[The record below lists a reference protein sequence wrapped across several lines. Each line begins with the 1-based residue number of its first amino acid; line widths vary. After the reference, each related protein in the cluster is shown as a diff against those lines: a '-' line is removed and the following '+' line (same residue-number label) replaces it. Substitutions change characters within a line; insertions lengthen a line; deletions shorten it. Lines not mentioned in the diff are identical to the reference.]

1 MSSKRPN
8 VSRLNDQLFITM
20 KERTPYQEKII
31 KRYYNN
37 RDEIM
42 SQKLSELLTDL
53 YLAEGKKKSQVW
65 KRIVAALTNLGVAQD
80 RIDELVD
87 ADNPMMLAE
96 FIEKEIK
103 K

>member
-1 MSSKRPN
+1 
-8 VSRLNDQLFITM
+8 M

-31 KRYYNN
+31 KRYYDN

-42 SQKLSELLTDL
+42 SQKLFELLTDL
-53 YLAEGKKKSQVW
+53 YLAEGKKKVQVW
-65 KRIVAALTNLGVAQD
+65 KRIAAALTNLGIAQEK
-80 RIDELVD
+80 INELID
-87 ADNPMMLAE
+87 ADNPTMLAE